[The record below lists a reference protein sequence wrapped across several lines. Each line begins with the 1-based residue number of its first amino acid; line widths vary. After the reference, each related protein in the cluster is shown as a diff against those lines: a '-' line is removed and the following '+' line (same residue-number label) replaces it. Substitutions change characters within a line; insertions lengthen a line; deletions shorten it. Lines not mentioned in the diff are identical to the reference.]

1 MDYLMLLLV
10 IKGPYIPKTS
20 TFSLNGKLQGFFSGL
35 LQVLSSVF
43 IAEVLIYE
51 VLTYESLNIIPCCR

>member
-35 LQVLSSVF
+35 LHVLSSVF
-43 IAEVLIYE
+43 IALIYE
-51 VLTYESLNIIPCCR
+51 VLTYESLNIILCCR